1 MIRII
6 YGSYNGRIILLV
18 VYLYVAEAATLL
30 TAHYTIETLTLII
43 QTINYTFITRT
54 IYIIRSLYE
63 PCAASRSSPFHKRDG
78 MIAYVAEAATLLK
91 KRPQVRQSRT
101 RGRQ

>member
-30 TAHYTIETLTLII
+30 TVHYMIETLTLII
-43 QTINYTFITRT
+43 RT